1 MPDIDHDEKCPCKGQ
16 PAAVTKAAHRD
27 QNTGTRE
34 PAVPQGRKLDVTGL
48 TSVPADMAHLVPRDI
63 KDGAAALQYL
73 RDLAAGQSAGGNGGA
88 GGTAPGGGG
97 ELGVTFSA
105 TPSQYAGRPNLAK
118 LDAGRGPS
126 GYAVQANSRGGK
138 R

>member
-1 MPDIDHDEKCPCKGQ
+1 MPDIDDHDEKCPCKGQ
-16 PAAVTKAAHRD
+16 PVAVTKAAHRD

-34 PAVPQGRKLDVTGL
+34 PAVPTGRKLDFANITA
-48 TSVPADMAHLVPRDI
+48 VPADSPAARI
-63 KDGAAALQYL
+63 RNGAEA
-73 RDLAAGQSAGGNGGA
+73 LAAHRAYLEAQAAGGGGTGGPAPGA
-88 GGTAPGGGG
+88 GGDF
-97 ELGVTFSA
+97 GVTYAGA
-105 TPSQYAGRPNLAK
+105 TPSVYTSCPGLAK